1 MIKENLTE
9 RIVIDRI
16 SLRLEILEEENKELV
31 TDYHANMKEFKLE
44 AEDDQTRIKEYNTE
58 IDKLIKQKETLKLQT
73 EQLLKETVD
82 LRVSNMGEIK

>member
-44 AEDDQTRIKEYNTE
+44 AEDD
-58 IDKLIKQKETLKLQT
+58 
-73 EQLLKETVD
+73 
-82 LRVSNMGEIK
+82 